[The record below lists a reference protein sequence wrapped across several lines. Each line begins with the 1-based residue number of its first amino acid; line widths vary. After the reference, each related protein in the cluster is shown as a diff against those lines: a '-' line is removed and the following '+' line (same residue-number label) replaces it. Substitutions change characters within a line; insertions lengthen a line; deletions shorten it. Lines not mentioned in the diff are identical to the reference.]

1 MSVFLSQISDY
12 VSAISSHYITLG
24 ISVIIT
30 TFVRWTT
37 KNSSRL
43 PLIAQSF
50 AQKIYSWK
58 NEITWSVFF
67 LVIIFA
73 NFSAYNSVNDKLKA
87 AEKKND
93 DIFNIK
99 SELKTLKDVQ
109 DNKIENIRDP
119 DAIYQLNSKVG
130 SVSAANPI
138 LNQGIFTFG
147 SILADGNFNK
157 SNEFEYREYIL
168 KIDRFDIQ
176 SKSTFAGRV
185 QSQFLNVT
193 CLLIRKK

>member
-50 AQKIYSWK
+50 AQKIYLWK

-157 SNEFEYREYIL
+157 SNEF
-168 KIDRFDIQ
+168 
-176 SKSTFAGRV
+176 
-185 QSQFLNVT
+185 
-193 CLLIRKK
+193 

>member
-50 AQKIYSWK
+50 AQKIYLWK